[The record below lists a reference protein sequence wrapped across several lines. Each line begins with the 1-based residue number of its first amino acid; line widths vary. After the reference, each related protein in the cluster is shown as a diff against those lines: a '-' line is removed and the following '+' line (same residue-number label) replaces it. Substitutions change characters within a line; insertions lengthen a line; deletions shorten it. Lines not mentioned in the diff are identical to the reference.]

1 MVKNLTNSGSGGSSK
16 NIRNDD
22 SLKLSTLK
30 VTDGTITNLTCTNA
44 NITNLTNT
52 ELQNATTNIATNA
65 SNISTNASAI
75 STNAS
80 AISTNAS
87 AISNKQDTITAGTG
101 LSFTGATL
109 NAEVTQSE
117 LDAKQDTF
125 TAGTGLSFTGA
136 TLNAEVTQSELDAKQ
151 NTITSSTSLS
161 CGELD
166 LNTNKILNATSMQGQ
181 SIELNNSANKLSFID
196 WGETTDFQFRMIYNQ
211 NTGVNNMQ
219 FQMKNDSGLSNQ
231 VKMIIGYDE
240 IDIKNCDLDLNS
252 NDIVNVNSL
261 NTITSTEIGYLD
273 GVTSAIQTQ
282 LDSKLTSGGAGSF
295 SSMDL
300 NSGNLTNCATGN
312 FSSINLN
319 GSDLQGKIDDK
330 ANTFVLT
337 MPLEIVGSAIRL
349 NFKSTQFQVN
359 ASDEL
364 ELIGLLPTLTTDLN
378 MGTNDIVN
386 LENVTS
392 ASAIAFFVNNETV
405 ASDNF
410 SLKLRSDG
418 KVKIKSGDLDMG
430 SNKVT
435 NVSEIENAVRIMEFG
450 GDPDSV
456 TNNLWGNNNIHD
468 TWATSIDIN
477 GSGMVT
483 ESGGIFTI
491 TEAGTYTI
499 TVNAVVED
507 QSYNNRIV
515 AGMYLSLN
523 DDTSRF
529 RSSTAGTSFALCYLR
544 FDDYGFGESM
554 TFSLTEVFSAS
565 DTIRFKTKLG
575 TNSDSRNYNDTLADD
590 KLKWWA
596 GVRFQKLLRA

>member
-1 MVKNLTNSGSGGSSK
+1 MPKNVKGTNSLSDK
-16 NIRNDD
+16 NIQNSD
-22 SLKLSTLK
+22 SLTADSIRVNTL
-30 VTDGTITNLTCTNA
+30 VATSI
-44 NITNLTNT
+44 TNT
-52 ELQNATTNIATNA
+52 ELQNATSNNATNATNIATNVTNIATNVTNIATNA
-65 SNISTNASAI
+65 TNISTNATSIAG
-75 STNAS
+75 
-80 AISTNAS
+80 
-87 AISNKQDTITAGTG
+87 KQNTITAGDG
-101 LSFTGATL
+101 LSFSGDRLDAQ
-109 NAEVTQSE
+109 VTQFE
-117 LDAKQDTF
+117 LDQKQDTL
-125 TAGTGLSFTGA
+125 TAGNGIDIVAGLGTTISVDET
-136 TLNAEVTQSELDAKQ
+136 ELTTKQ

-181 SIELNNSANKLSFID
+181 SIELNNSGNKLSFID

-219 FQMKNDSGLSNQ
+219 FQMKDADGLSNQ
-231 VKMIIGYDE
+231 VKMIIGYSE
-240 IDIKNCDLDLNS
+240 VDIKNADLDLNS

-273 GVTSAIQTQ
+273 GVTSSIQTQ
-282 LDSKLTSGGAGSF
+282 LDSKLTGGGAGSF

-300 NSGNLTNCATGN
+300 NSGNLTNVGTGN
-312 FSSINLN
+312 FSAINLN

-378 MGTNDIVN
+378 MGNNDILNV
-386 LENVTS
+386 ENVTS
-392 ASAIAFFVNNETV
+392 ASAISFFANGETI

-430 SNKVT
+430 SNKIT
-435 NVSEIENAVRIMEFG
+435 NVSEVEGSVRLMEFG
-450 GDPDSV
+450 ADPDSV
-456 TNNLWGNNNIHD
+456 TNNLWGNNNIHN
-468 TWATSIDIN
+468 TWATSIVVN

-483 ESGGIFTI
+483 ESGGVFTI
-491 TEAGTYTI
+491 TEAGTYTV
-499 TVNAVVED
+499 TVNCVVED
-507 QSYNNRIV
+507 QTYNNRIV

-529 RSSTAGTSFALCYLR
+529 RSTTSGTSFALCYLR

-554 TFSLTEVFSAS
+554 TFSLTEVFSAN
-565 DTIRFKTKLG
+565 DTVRFKTKLG
-575 TNSDSRNYNDTLADD
+575 TNSDARNYNDTLADD

>member
-1 MVKNLTNSGSGGSSK
+1 MPKNVKGTNSLSDK
-16 NIRNDD
+16 NIQNSD
-22 SLKLSTLK
+22 SLTADSIRVNTL
-30 VTDGTITNLTCTNA
+30 VATSI
-44 NITNLTNT
+44 TNT
-52 ELQNATTNIATNA
+52 ELQNATSNNATNATNIATNVTNIATNVTNIATNA
-65 SNISTNASAI
+65 TNISTNATSIAG
-75 STNAS
+75 
-80 AISTNAS
+80 
-87 AISNKQDTITAGTG
+87 KQNTITAGDG
-101 LSFTGATL
+101 LSFSGDRLDAQ
-109 NAEVTQSE
+109 VTQFE
-117 LDAKQDTF
+117 LDQKQDTL
-125 TAGTGLSFTGA
+125 TAGNGIDIVAGLGTTISVDET
-136 TLNAEVTQSELDAKQ
+136 ELTTKQ

-181 SIELNNSANKLSFID
+181 SIELNNSGNKLSFID

-219 FQMKNDSGLSNQ
+219 FQMKDADGLSNQ
-231 VKMIIGYDE
+231 VKMIIGYSE
-240 IDIKNCDLDLNS
+240 VDIKNADLDLNS

-273 GVTSAIQTQ
+273 GVTSSIQTQ
-282 LDSKLTSGGAGSF
+282 LDSKLTGGGAGSF

-300 NSGNLTNCATGN
+300 NSGNLTNCGTGN
-312 FSSINLN
+312 FTAINLN

-378 MGTNDIVN
+378 MGNNDILNV
-386 LENVTS
+386 ENVTS
-392 ASAIAFFVNNETV
+392 ASAISFFANGETI

-430 SNKVT
+430 SNAIT
-435 NVSEIENAVRIMEFG
+435 NVSEIEGSVRLMEFG
-450 GDPDSV
+450 ADPDSV
-456 TNNLWGNNNIHD
+456 TNNLWGNNNIHN
-468 TWATSIDIN
+468 TWATSIDVN

-483 ESGGIFTI
+483 ESGGVFTI
-491 TEAGTYTI
+491 TEAGTYTV
-499 TVNAVVED
+499 TVNCVVED
-507 QSYNNRIV
+507 QTYNNRIV

-529 RSSTAGTSFALCYLR
+529 RSTTSGTSFALCYLR

-554 TFSLTEVFSAS
+554 TFSLTEVFSAN
-565 DTIRFKTKLG
+565 DTVRFKTKLG
-575 TNSDSRNYNDTLADD
+575 TNSDARNYNDTLADD